1 MQIKLAPTFQNN
13 GNNKKKEMQKQ
24 QRAENQIET
33 TKKEIK
39 LQIKININKL
49 LEGKSYSVNVS
60 PRIHMLKS

>member
-1 MQIKLAPTFQNN
+1 
-13 GNNKKKEMQKQ
+13 MQKQ